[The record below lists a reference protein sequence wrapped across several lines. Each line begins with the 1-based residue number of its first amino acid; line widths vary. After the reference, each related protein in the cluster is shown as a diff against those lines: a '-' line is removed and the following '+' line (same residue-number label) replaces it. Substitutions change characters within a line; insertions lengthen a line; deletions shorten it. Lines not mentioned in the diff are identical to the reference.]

1 MNKNNNFIY
10 HYAIFLFSLI
20 GVFLTFEIISSLNT
34 DCSSGGCSNLSSNRD
49 YYFFGIPNYYLGMI
63 HYTILSTLSYIS
75 LFTNKKVTD
84 WIFITR
90 NTMIVFGFLYS
101 IYLISIMFNEQIFC
115 QLCIYSA
122 TISSLLFL
130 FLIASGIKNKA
141 VETKKSIKYLYF
153 FSILVII
160 CLILFN
166 FSKSTNNNNN
176 NNDNT
181 LLQKISEDIEV
192 LESVVFGNPNAKIT
206 ITEFT
211 DFQCPHCAEAAILV
225 NEILKKYPKDVKV
238 VIKNSPLSFHK
249 QAYKA
254 AQYALAANEQ
264 GKYKEMY
271 YAIFKDYK
279 KLKSNEDWPL
289 EIAQNLGL
297 DIDKFVKDFSSEK
310 IKKQIDLEMEQF
322 RSSGFKK
329 LSVPKFIIQGKEFLG
344 KRDIETF
351 SQIIDQELN
360 LIKYK

>member
-1 MNKNNNFIY
+1 
-10 HYAIFLFSLI
+10 
-20 GVFLTFEIISSLNT
+20 
-34 DCSSGGCSNLSSNRD
+34 
-49 YYFFGIPNYYLGMI
+49 MI

-75 LFTNKKVTD
+75 LFTDKKVND
-84 WIFITR
+84 WIFIIR

-101 IYLISIMFNEQIFC
+101 IYLLSIMFNEQNFC

-130 FLIASGIKNKA
+130 LASGIKNKA
-141 VETKKSIKYLYF
+141 VETRKSIKYLYF
-153 FSILVII
+153 FSIVVIV

-166 FSKSTNNNNN
+166 FSKSTNDN
-176 NNDNT
+176 NNDT
-181 LLQKISEDIEV
+181 LLEEISEDIEV

-289 EIAQNLGL
+289 EIAQSLGL

-360 LIKYK
+360 LIKSK

>member
-101 IYLISIMFNEQIFC
+101 IYLISIMFKEQNFC

-130 FLIASGIKNKA
+130 FLIVSGIKNKA
-141 VETKKSIKYLYF
+141 VERKKSIKYLYF
-153 FSILVII
+153 FSILVIV

-166 FSKSTNNNNN
+166 FSKSTK
-176 NNDNT
+176 
-181 LLQKISEDIEV
+181 LEEISEDIEV

-289 EIAQNLGL
+289 EIAQGLGL
-297 DIDKFVKDFSSEK
+297 DMNKFVKDFSSEK
-310 IKKQIDLEMEQF
+310 IKKQLDREIEQF
-322 RSSGFKK
+322 RSSRFKTR
-329 LSVPKFIIQGKEFLG
+329 SVPKFIIQGKEFLG
-344 KRDIETF
+344 ERDLETF
-351 SQIIDQELN
+351 SKIIDQELN
-360 LIKYK
+360 L

>member
-75 LFTNKKVTD
+75 LFTNKKVND
-84 WIFITR
+84 WIFIIR

-153 FSILVII
+153 FSIVVII

-166 FSKSTNNNNN
+166 FPKSTNND

-181 LLQKISEDIEV
+181 LLEEISEDIEV

-211 DFQCPHCAEAAILV
+211 DFQ
-225 NEILKKYPKDVKV
+225 
-238 VIKNSPLSFHK
+238 
-249 QAYKA
+249 
-254 AQYALAANEQ
+254 
-264 GKYKEMY
+264 
-271 YAIFKDYK
+271 
-279 KLKSNEDWPL
+279 
-289 EIAQNLGL
+289 
-297 DIDKFVKDFSSEK
+297 
-310 IKKQIDLEMEQF
+310 
-322 RSSGFKK
+322 
-329 LSVPKFIIQGKEFLG
+329 
-344 KRDIETF
+344 
-351 SQIIDQELN
+351 
-360 LIKYK
+360 

>member
-101 IYLISIMFNEQIFC
+101 IYLISIMFKEQNFC

-130 FLIASGIKNKA
+130 FLIVSGIKNKA
-141 VETKKSIKYLYF
+141 VERKKSIKYLYF
-153 FSILVII
+153 FSILVIV

-166 FSKSTNNNNN
+166 FSKSTK
-176 NNDNT
+176 
-181 LLQKISEDIEV
+181 LEEISEDIEV

-289 EIAQNLGL
+289 EIAQGLGL
-297 DIDKFVKDFSSEK
+297 DMNKFVQDFSSDR
-310 IKKQIDLEMEQF
+310 IKKQIDLEMDQF
-322 RSSGFKK
+322 RKSGIPR
-329 LSVPKFIIQGKEFLG
+329 LAVPKFLIQGKEPQG
-344 KRDIETF
+344 RDINTF
-351 SQIIDQELN
+351 SAMIDAELAK
-360 LIKYK
+360 LK